1 MKQKLAALVT
11 AVLALGALG
20 ACSKP
25 ATQVEP
31 TALTKPTQTITTP
44 DLDEYYNQ
52 DLAWKK
58 CDGIFECAQL
68 QVPLDYSNPGG
79 EKAQIAMKRL
89 VTNSAQRIGTLVM
102 NPGGPGGSGLEHMT
116 TEGVTGRFTEPSREY
131 FDVLSFDPRGVGA
144 SQPTIHCRTDEELDA
159 DTSTRYDTTTPDG
172 RQETLASIE
181 KMGQEC
187 QQRSPEITKFAS
199 TDYTARDLDIMR
211 AALGEDRLNFLG
223 LSYGTFLGLIYAD
236 LFPQRVGRFILDGV
250 LDPSYNIN
258 QVSATQARG
267 FEKSINQFITE
278 CLRYHA
284 NDCPL
289 QGDVDTAKQQL
300 IDLLDSLKTSP
311 MKTRD
316 PQRPLTQGLG
326 VTALIGPLYAQGY
339 WWQQLMPAL
348 DAAINRA
355 DGTALLAIADDNNRR
370 ETNGKYESN
379 INDANVVIN
388 MLDYV
393 PVGTEQEWSDQAQ
406 ELMAECP
413 LFGRYFIY
421 GSDGLSEWPVAG
433 NPKAKRRVNPDI
445 DGKILLIAETGD
457 PATPIEMAQNTRKM
471 VEKSRLLTVKSWN
484 HTAYNAYANQ
494 CVRDIGDHYL
504 LTGKIPDS
512 YDNGICSLD

>member
-52 DLAWKK
+52 DLAWEK

-172 RQETLASIE
+172 RQEAIASIE

-311 MKTRD
+311 MQTRD

-355 DGTALLAIADDNNRR
+355 DGTALLAIADAVSSRQSDGSYSG
-370 ETNGKYESN
+370 NGAEALMAVN
-379 INDANVVIN
+379 C
-388 MLDYV
+388 LDYPV
-393 PVGTEQEWSDQAQ
+393 QGDNTSWEENAKAVNEASPTFGSQLLYPDAYCQGWGHTSSRKREKITASGAAPILVVGT
-406 ELMAECP
+406 
-413 LFGRYFIY
+413 
-421 GSDGLSEWPVAG
+421 
-433 NPKAKRRVNPDI
+433 
-445 DGKILLIAETGD
+445 TGD
-457 PATPIEMAQNTRKM
+457 PATPYAWSESLADQLESGQLMTWKGDG
-471 VEKSRLLTVKSWN
+471 
-484 HTAYNAYANQ
+484 HTAYGRSND
-494 CVRDIGDHYL
+494 CVKKAVDTYL
-504 LTGKIPDS
+504 LNGTMPDK
-512 YDNGICSLD
+512 GLTC

>member
-172 RQETLASIE
+172 RQEALASIE

-278 CLRYHA
+278 CL
-284 NDCPL
+284 
-289 QGDVDTAKQQL
+289 
-300 IDLLDSLKTSP
+300 
-311 MKTRD
+311 
-316 PQRPLTQGLG
+316 
-326 VTALIGPLYAQGY
+326 
-339 WWQQLMPAL
+339 PA
-348 DAAINRA
+348 AR
-355 DGTALLAIADDNNRR
+355 RRRHR
-370 ETNGKYESN
+370 ETTT
-379 INDANVVIN
+379 D
-388 MLDYV
+388 
-393 PVGTEQEWSDQAQ
+393 
-406 ELMAECP
+406 
-413 LFGRYFIY
+413 
-421 GSDGLSEWPVAG
+421 
-433 NPKAKRRVNPDI
+433 
-445 DGKILLIAETGD
+445 
-457 PATPIEMAQNTRKM
+457 
-471 VEKSRLLTVKSWN
+471 
-484 HTAYNAYANQ
+484 
-494 CVRDIGDHYL
+494 
-504 LTGKIPDS
+504 
-512 YDNGICSLD
+512 